1 MKGLMELLNM
11 VKNMETIQKG
21 KTKTIKHVP
30 FKGNNKKFAD
40 LLKSVKRELGVR
52 KKSNILR
59 DSKLQKVEIPKEMI
73 VELFDR
79 LTSEEKK
86 AEGTDV
92 LKKDVNHQPEEK
104 KTDEKSQKTVDEG
117 SKSVSKKPSVG
128 KARKGKNISS
138 RRTGFVKKG
147 FYTTLYENAKQSDT
161 EENTLNPAESEN
173 RRDNGHLVEAKKY
186 EKVRPNEFQ
195 KPSRILKTH
204 QSKNEVRE
212 KEIVPRKMIDA
223 SFERKHE
230 IEMDPEIKEKATHDV
245 FRINQNKGVKDRE
258 KENQEKEQQKIRD
271 RVMELEMKKY
281 PTTKQEK
288 PHQKNASSELRMKLP
303 EYRENQDSRNRKIT
317 IVESKNER
325 EIEETQKLGIDEHRK
340 VPLKDPVE
348 IKEFKSVLHQKTMD
362 VDKSTIKKHFGKS
375 PEKLK
380 KTEITDRKEKSLES
394 FPDEPMVS
402 KEKGVNER
410 KDNVH
415 VKKIRNDARKMNIIE
430 SKKRSVNKLKDV
442 EIRNHESLNVRADSK
457 PVESVPVSEKLVKRS
472 RKIVSHNEKV
482 VEKVIEVVKEDDAE
496 YVKEMAIERTVM
508 NKEPHYKI
516 EKTIQN
522 QRNQTHHEEQPYT
535 IKEATMKVS
544 LKNESFFKRLNV
556 ETIKMETSSSKGYHV
571 EIERNISLKQSSE
584 RIEGD
589 KGIERAK
596 DIIIK
601 RTAQKKYTTEKEIS
615 VVDLKAQNFSKTK
628 DTSEIKMDVG
638 EDRKITLESVIEKV
652 KEMAQKRIEKAFVQ
666 LEPPKLGKME
676 IEILKDG
683 DGLRIT
689 LKVSTNEA
697 KEILEK
703 GSKYLVARLENL
715 GFRIENIQIKENSE
729 ESYDEKGERQNEEN
743 DFRENREGEDKRRK
757 FREIFKRKV
766 NEE

>member
-1 MKGLMELLNM
+1 LKGLMELLNM

-21 KTKTIKHVP
+21 KAKTIKHAP

-40 LLKSVKRELGVR
+40 LLKSVKRELSVR
-52 KKSNILR
+52 KKNNILR

-79 LTSEEKK
+79 STSEERE

-92 LKKDVNHQPEEK
+92 LKKDVNHQSEEK
-104 KTDEKSQKTVDEG
+104 KNDEKSQKTADER
-117 SKSVSKKPSVG
+117 SESVSKELSVG
-128 KARKGKNISS
+128 ETKKGENISS
-138 RRTGFVKKG
+138 HRMSFVKKG
-147 FYTTLYENAKQSDT
+147 FYTTLYENAKQNNAEKS
-161 EENTLNPAESEN
+161 TLNLTESEKG
-173 RRDNGHLVEAKKY
+173 RDNEHSVETRKH

-195 KPSRILKTH
+195 KSPSILKTN
-204 QSKNEVRE
+204 QGKNEVKE
-212 KEIVPRKMIDA
+212 KETMPKKVVDA
-223 SFERKHE
+223 SSERKHE
-230 IEMDPEIKEKATHDV
+230 IEMNPEIEEKASRDV
-245 FRINQNKGVKDRE
+245 FRISRNKGVKDRE
-258 KENQEKEQQKIRD
+258 KENQEKGQQKIRD

-281 PTTKQEK
+281 PATRQEK
-288 PHQKNASSELRMKLP
+288 PHRKNMSSELRMKLP

-325 EIEETQKLGIDEHRK
+325 EIGETQKLGIDEHRK

-348 IKEFKSVLHQKTMD
+348 IKKFRSALH
-362 VDKSTIKKHFGKS
+362 
-375 PEKLK
+375 L
-380 KTEITDRKEKSLES
+380 
-394 FPDEPMVS
+394 VS
-402 KEKGVNER
+402 KGKNVNER
-410 KDNVH
+410 KDNAY
-415 VKKIRNDARKMNIIE
+415 VKKIKNDAGKMSIIE
-430 SKKRSVNKLKDV
+430 GEERSVNKLKDA
-442 EIRNHESLNVRADSK
+442 ETRNHESLNAGADSK

-472 RKIVSHNEKV
+472 QKIVSHSEEV
-482 VEKVIEVVKEDDAE
+482 VEKVIEVVKEDSTE
-496 YVKEMAIERTVM
+496 YVKEVVIEKTVM
-508 NKEPHYKI
+508 SKEPYYKI
-516 EKTIQN
+516 EETIQN
-522 QRNQTHHEEQPYT
+522 QRNQTHHEEQLYP
-535 IKEATMKVS
+535 IKETAMKAS

-556 ETIKMETSSSKGYHV
+556 ETIKMETSSSKDHHI

-589 KGIERAK
+589 KGIERTK

-601 RTAQKKYTTEKEIS
+601 RTAQKKYTTEKEVSI
-615 VVDLKAQNFSKTK
+615 VDLKAQNFSKTK

-683 DGLRIT
+683 DSLRII

-715 GFRIENIQIKENSE
+715 GFRIEDIQIKENSE
-729 ESYDEKGERQNEEN
+729 ESYDEKGERQNGE
-743 DFRENREGEDKRRK
+743 DDYRENREGEDKRRK